1 MVPVGDDVVE
11 PLSVGLEESGVG
23 FSVVEPL
30 PGFYGVV
37 GVFPPQLVNIK
48 GSKRIENKV
57 LLLNFINKAPFAN
70 SRVVNEYNTIQTN
83 SKKIII
89 KIT

>member
-1 MVPVGDDVVE
+1 MISSFHWVSLGSTSPLSSVVPVGDDVVE
-11 PLSVGLEESGVG
+11 YLSVGLVESGVG

-30 PGFYGVV
+30 PGFDGVVV

-57 LLLNFINKAPFAN
+57 LLLNFI
-70 SRVVNEYNTIQTN
+70 I
-83 SKKIII
+83 
-89 KIT
+89 

>member
-1 MVPVGDDVVE
+1 MVPEGDDVVE
-11 PLSVGLEESGVG
+11 PLSVGLVESGVG

-30 PGFYGVV
+30 PGFDGVVV

-48 GSKRIENKV
+48 GNKRIENKV

-70 SRVVNEYNTIQTN
+70 SRVMNEYNTIQTN
-83 SKKIII
+83 NKKII